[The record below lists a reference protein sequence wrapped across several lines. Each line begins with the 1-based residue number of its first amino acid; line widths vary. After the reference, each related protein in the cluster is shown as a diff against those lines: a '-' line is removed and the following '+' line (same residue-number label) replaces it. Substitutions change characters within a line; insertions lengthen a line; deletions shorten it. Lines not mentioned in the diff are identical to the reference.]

1 MQADRT
7 PGGAEREGG
16 GVDRG
21 ARSAGIDGRPVSE
34 VVDRPT
40 KPEVVDR
47 RPERI
52 EAMFGA
58 IAARYD
64 LMNRLMTA
72 GLDRRWRR
80 AAAGAA
86 DLSPA
91 QRALDVCCGTGDL
104 VLALARRY
112 PGSHVTGV
120 DFSEEMLRLARGKA
134 ERAGLGGTVE
144 FVRGDLLQLPFADDS
159 FAATTVAFGVRNVT
173 DLSRAFAEMRRV
185 TRPGGRVVC
194 LEISTPPGGP
204 GRRFHELWFDRL
216 VPALGRLVAE
226 EGSAYSYLP
235 ASVRDFPTA
244 ERLSLVMFEAGL
256 AAVHFVRFGFGIIAM
271 HVGHVPGA
279 GTGAQGDLAE
289 GV

>member
-1 MQADRT
+1 MTTDRG
-7 PGGAEREGG
+7 PGGAKREGG
-16 GVDRG
+16 GVDR
-21 ARSAGIDGRPVSE
+21 RPERES
-34 VVDRPT
+34 VDPRR
-40 KPEVVDR
+40 EREGVDR

-52 EAMFGA
+52 EAMFGS

-86 DLSPA
+86 DLPPA
-91 QRALDVCCGTGDL
+91 QPALDVCCGTGDL

-112 PGSHVTGV
+112 PRSRVTGV
-120 DFSEEMLRLARGKA
+120 DFSEEMLRLAVVKA
-134 ERAGLGGTVE
+134 ERAGLADSVE
-144 FVRGDLLQLPFADDS
+144 LVRGDLLELPFPDDS

-173 DLSRAFAEMRRV
+173 DLPRAFAEMARV

-194 LEISTPPGGP
+194 LEITSPPSGS

-226 EGSAYSYLP
+226 DGAAYAYLP
-235 ASVRDFPTA
+235 ASVRAFPSA
-244 ERLSLVMFEAGL
+244 ERLSLVMLEAGL
-256 AAVHFVRFGFGIIAM
+256 TGVHFVRFGFGIIAM
-271 HVGHVPGA
+271 HVGHMPGSGA
-279 GTGAQGDLAE
+279 GRDGGPMEIA
-289 GV
+289 

>member
-1 MQADRT
+1 MTADRA
-7 PGGAEREGG
+7 PGGGEREGG
-16 GVDRG
+16 DV
-21 ARSAGIDGRPVSE
+21 GR
-34 VVDRPT
+34 RPET
-40 KPEVVDR
+40 EGVDR

-58 IAARYD
+58 IATRYD

-86 DLSPA
+86 DLPPA
-91 QRALDVCCGTGDL
+91 QPALDVCCGTGDL

-112 PGSHVTGV
+112 PGSRVTGA
-120 DFSEEMLRLARGKA
+120 DFSEEMLRLARVKA
-134 ERAGLGGTVE
+134 ERAGLGDSVE
-144 FVRGDLLQLPFADDS
+144 LVRGDLLELPFAEDS
-159 FAATTVAFGVRNVT
+159 FAATTVAFGVRNVA
-173 DLSRAFAEMRRV
+173 DLRRAFVEMARV

-194 LEISTPPGGP
+194 LEITSPPGGL
-204 GRRFHELWFDRL
+204 GQRFHELWFDRL

-235 ASVRDFPTA
+235 ASVRDFPSA

-256 AAVHFVRFGFGIIAM
+256 TAVHFVRFGFGIIAM
-271 HVGHVPGA
+271 HVGHVPGPGA
-279 GTGAQGDLAE
+279 GRESGAAE
-289 GV
+289 SA